1 MFNIHSASTLITLLN
16 TQPVILEQIRIRN
29 TTTKI
34 GKQIVFTSSHRITI
48 TTITVQNIPELILS
62 ISKSNVT
69 SINKLMIENCTQ
81 AMHISDTSISSIS
94 SSTFLNNGNNQSQSG
109 GAIYMSNSI
118 ASIHDSMF
126 MNNTAIDGGAI
137 QFSCAS
143 TNN

>member
-1 MFNIHSASTLITLLN
+1 MLN
-16 TQPVILEQIRIRN
+16 SRSVILSHISISN
-29 TTTKI
+29 TTTGRRKH
-34 GKQIVFTSSHRITI
+34 IVISSSHNINVTYLNA
-48 TTITVQNIPELILS
+48 QHIPELIMS
-62 ISKSNVT
+62 ISKSSVT
-69 SINKLMIENCTQ
+69 SFDNLMIENCTQ

-137 QFSCAS
+137 QFSCTS

>member
-1 MFNIHSASTLITLLN
+1 MLN

-34 GKQIVFTSSHRITI
+34 GEQIVFTSSHRITI
-48 TTITVQNIPELILS
+48 TTIIVQNIPELILS
-62 ISKSNVT
+62 ISKSSVASFDN
-69 SINKLMIENCTQ
+69 LMIENCTQ
-81 AMHISDTSISSIS
+81 AMHISDTSINNITN
-94 SSTFLNNGNNQSQSG
+94 STFLNNGNNQSQSG

-126 MNNTAIDGGAI
+126 MSNTAIDGGAI
-137 QFSCAS
+137 QFSCTS